1 MPPWAEQ
8 ERWLRGRCAINTRP
22 FKLSGG
28 IAQLGERRVRIAKAR
43 GSNPLT
49 STTIAPFCRHA

>member
-1 MPPWAEQ
+1 MI
-8 ERWLRGRCAINTRP
+8 GKRP
-22 FKLSGG
+22 VCYKYPAANLPGG

-49 STTIAPFCRHA
+49 STCMAATVAFCLPERRWT